1 MTLLA
6 GADLTCAAV
15 HPSEPLLATGSMT
28 PSGEGEGQ
36 VVVWD
41 ATSGKPVSAYF
52 DEHGFGFEPDED
64 MLAWA
69 PVGHRI
75 AVSASTNGITVVED
89 GALVSTEL
97 PDETRDHPVSFCWLG
112 DDSALYVAAF
122 SDTGDPTAGAGALMT
137 LGQAGGLKWLPKGAS
152 PRMLA
157 RMRYNTSLR
166 AVVGD
171 DWEHAF
177 GIDIAR
183 GTLKYQVPL
192 ASVLPNPRRRP
203 FVWSRDGRRA
213 AVAAPVTGATYDR
226 SSGHNVGGT
235 CLVSVLDGDS
245 GRTLTQAPIA
255 GEVDALRWS
264 ADGHRLAIVSGPT
277 FKDQRQV
284 HVLDGKSVTMT
295 IQATLA
301 RQSYHLPDARSVD
314 WSPNADRL
322 ALLLRD
328 GSVRVVDAT
337 NGRTAGTFAAAPPNT
352 ETAEHGLLWAHGD
365 RVVVLSQRSAAFWSP
380 DGKPIAHHT
389 S

>member
-6 GADLTCAAV
+6 GAALTCAAV

-41 ATSGKPVSAYF
+41 VASGRPISAYF
-52 DEHGFGFEPDED
+52 DEHGFGFEPDVD

-75 AVSASTNGITVVED
+75 AVSASTNAITVVED
-89 GALVSTEL
+89 GVLVSTEL

-122 SDTGDPTAGAGALMT
+122 SDTGDAALGAGALMT
-137 LGQAGGLKWLPKGAS
+137 LGQSGGLKWLPSGAA
-152 PRMLA
+152 PRVLV
-157 RMRYNTSLR
+157 RMRYNASLR

-171 DWEHAF
+171 DWEHVF
-177 GIDIAR
+177 GIDVAR
-183 GTLKYQVPL
+183 GKTKYQVPL
-192 ASVLPNPRRRP
+192 ASALPKPRRRP

-226 SSGHNVGGT
+226 GSGRDVGGT

-245 GRTLTQAPIA
+245 GRTLAQVSIA

-264 ADGHRLAIVSGPT
+264 EDGRRLAIAAGPA
-277 FKDQRQV
+277 FNDQRQV
-284 HVLDGKSVTMT
+284 HVLDGQSVTT
-295 IQATLA
+295 TVQATLA
-301 RQSYHLPDARSVD
+301 RQSYHLPDARSVE

-328 GSVRVVDAT
+328 GSVRVVDASS
-337 NGRTAGTFAAAPPNT
+337 GRTLSTFPAAPPNT
-352 ETAEHGLLWAHGD
+352 ETIEHGLLWAHGD
-365 RVVVLSQRSAAFWSP
+365 RIVVLAQKSVSFWSP
-380 DGKPIAHHT
+380 DGRNVARHAL
-389 S
+389 